1 MTEVKMPDEK
11 IQSEKRKK
19 YWMQTGFGAV
29 FGFIGALFGLKII
42 DSALNPQ
49 DFKLSIELILAGSVA
64 NIYACIG
71 AFMLIGLLL
80 PKKHGVKLLN
90 VEDEEELAEQGKI
103 LWGSSFAMVAIGIA
117 MFLLL
122 LSGPDGY
129 FHPAIGFSA
138 MSIAFIFSVA
148 VSIKEWPHYDEMMR
162 KLTIDST
169 YLTASI
175 LFTIIWFWCSA
186 AWIGWIAMPNPI
198 ILLALFMG
206 IYLLSVFIIA
216 GKMGLTETR

>member
-1 MTEVKMPDEK
+1 MTEAK
-11 IQSEKRKK
+11 IQNEKRKK
-19 YWMQTGFGAV
+19 YWTQVGFGAV
-29 FGFIGALFGLKII
+29 FGFIGAFFGLKII
-42 DSALNPQ
+42 SSVLNPQ
-49 DFKLSIELILAGSVA
+49 DLKLSIELIIAGGVA
-64 NIYACIG
+64 IIYTIIG
-71 AFMLIGLLL
+71 VFMLIGLLL

-90 VEDEEELAEQGKI
+90 VEDEEELAEQEKI
-103 LWGSSFAMVAIGIA
+103 LWGSSFGMVAMGIA

-129 FHPAIGFSA
+129 FNPAIGFST
-138 MSIAFIFSVA
+138 MSIVFIFSVV

>member
-1 MTEVKMPDEK
+1 MTEAK
-11 IQSEKRKK
+11 IQNEKRKK
-19 YWMQTGFGAV
+19 YWTQVGFGAV
-29 FGFIGALFGLKII
+29 IGFIFGYGGLKILLNILDPQNLEFSI
-42 DSALNPQ
+42 D
-49 DFKLSIELILAGSVA
+49 LILAGGVA
-64 NIYACIG
+64 IMYFIIG
-71 AFMLIGLLL
+71 VFMLISLSL

-90 VEDEEELAEQGKI
+90 VEDSEELDELKKI
-103 LWGSSFAMVAIGIA
+103 SWGSGFAMLAIGIA
-117 MFLLL
+117 MLLL
-122 LSGPDGY
+122 ILSGPDGY

-138 MSIAFIFSVA
+138 MSIAFIFAVA

-162 KLTIDST
+162 KVTIDST

-206 IYLLSVFIIA
+206 IYLLSVFIIS